1 VGNARRKNHDS
12 NCVSTLDRT
21 PRSANRFEG
30 VTAMKK
36 LTLKIAILLVGAAV
50 LAPLTTSAAE
60 PSSRVDAGTS
70 QAPCEL
76 ERDFKVTMKYL
87 LYLPKD
93 YDQKDSWPLLLFLHG
108 AGERGDDLNLVKK
121 HGPPKLIEEGQQFPF
136 IVVSPQ
142 CPRNRRWEP
151 FELAALLD
159 EIVEKHK
166 VDQDRISVTGLSMG
180 GFGTWSLAAFQP
192 DRFAALVPICGGG
205 EPIIAKLFKPI
216 PAWVF
221 HGAKD
226 SAVPLERSEKMV
238 EAMKQAGGNI
248 KFTVY
253 PEAGHDSWTESYAN
267 PELYEWLLQQK
278 RTAK

>member
-1 VGNARRKNHDS
+1 
-12 NCVSTLDRT
+12 
-21 PRSANRFEG
+21 
-30 VTAMKK
+30 MKK

-70 QAPCEL
+70 QTPSEL

-166 VDQDRISVTGLSMG
+166 VDQDRIYVTGLSMG

-226 SAVPLERSEKMV
+226 TVVPLERSEKMV